1 MSAALLHTLPI
12 RNKSILHTRAYHN
25 GHIDTTTFPKL
36 ILQDSGKG
44 YNDLRKSGYCRTDG
58 SYFFVTPIN
67 HEKIDDSMTLD
78 WRVEN
83 HLPTRIVDS
92 ESFTLFAEQTDR
104 EFKNI
109 FALMHIKHHNFKN
122 FPVSPHL
129 FNLVLSDYMQNL
141 VFTRWLYKDFVDYKN
156 FIKEQKRKKRV
167 NHKVNVKERASG
179 ENSEK

>member
-25 GHIDTTTFPKL
+25 GHVDTTTFPKL

-109 FALMHIKHHNFKN
+109 FAL
-122 FPVSPHL
+122 L
-129 FNLVLSDYMQNL
+129 FIRSFLFLKLLDL
-141 VFTRWLYKDFVDYKN
+141 PG
-156 FIKEQKRKKRV
+156 KES
-167 NHKVNVKERASG
+167 AC
-179 ENSEK
+179 